1 MAERIIKDANGRT
14 WTCTSA
20 EAAGDGAT
28 SQGRDVVLSCA
39 TPSVD
44 EPVSVKV
51 GWQWESMA
59 ENGLA
64 RMISQASPVA
74 KG

>member
-1 MAERIIKDANGRT
+1 M
-14 WTCTSA
+14 
-20 EAAGDGAT
+20 

-44 EPVSVKV
+44 APVSVRV
-51 GWQWESMA
+51 GWNWASMA

-64 RMISQASPVA
+64 RMVSQLSPAA
-74 KG
+74 KA

>member
-1 MAERIIKDANGRT
+1 MAERIIKDASGRT
-14 WTCTSA
+14 WTCTAA
-20 EAAGDGAT
+20 ETAGDGT
-28 SQGRDVVLSCA
+28 MSQGRDVMLSCA

-51 GWQWESMA
+51 GWQWESMS

-64 RMISQASPVA
+64 RMISQASPA
-74 KG
+74 SKA

>member
-1 MAERIIKDANGRT
+1 MAERIIKDASGRT

-20 EAAGDGAT
+20 ETADDGAM

-74 KG
+74 RA

>member
-20 EAAGDGAT
+20 EAAGDAAA
-28 SQGRDVVLSCA
+28 SQGRDVMLSCV
-39 TPSVD
+39 TPGVD